1 MLALSAGTF
10 RPGDAVMSIE
20 DLSQARQNYFEFMET
35 IPAQAYLSAALGSVG
50 LSFLLRLFGKKDAAV
65 FVGQWPTTILLL
77 ALAYKLL
84 KPSHED
90 AFADGEQAAHQ
101 ASQIITSV
109 R

>member
-1 MLALSAGTF
+1 
-10 RPGDAVMSIE
+10 VSIE
-20 DLSQARQNYFEFMET
+20 DLSEARQSYFQIMET

-65 FVGQWPTTILLL
+65 FVGQWPTTILLM

-84 KPSHED
+84 KPSQED
-90 AFADGEQAAHQ
+90 AFSDGEAAVSQ
-101 ASQIITSV
+101 ASQLITSP